1 MFYERLKESVPSD
14 SVWIMYS
21 SEGNEPYFKK
31 FISRKTIVPAVSLV
45 SRNNIV
51 LLVHSLDADN
61 IEDFSGEK
69 VIYSGRA
76 SIVTE
81 INKSLQSMGMP
92 KNIYLNYSDD
102 MDAAVDI
109 LGHGTYKFLY
119 KNIANFYEGEKK
131 KVEFHSADSII
142 YSLIDKKTEED
153 IKYMSISAKRAL
165 EIIKDVFKEI
175 KPGMTEKDIFNLFHK
190 IFKNKPQYF
199 KTYGIIDEE
208 FAWEE
213 DVCPIVLVGPNLTK
227 GGHSSPSDR
236 VLKPGYTVYCDFG
249 VTICLEDG
257 RKYASDLQRMGYVLK
272 ENEKTAP
279 DDVKNVFDT
288 LVNAISLGIKNCV
301 PNKRGYEIDS
311 IVRNYVINEG
321 YPDYN
326 HSTGHPVG
334 ETAHSPGTSLA
345 PKGSGRSHLFLQD
358 NGVYTIEPR
367 VQIDNGG
374 SIEEMVLVTKDG
386 GKTLCERQNKLFLI

>member
-31 FISRKTIVPAVSLV
+31 FVSRKTIVPAVSLV

-175 KPGMTEKDIFNLFHK
+175 KPGMTEKDIFNFFFDDNNNDKTISVGCKDKKCEQLILNSKNERMRKHNRLSLFILNHL
-190 IFKNKPQYF
+190 ILKN
-199 KTYGIIDEE
+199 
-208 FAWEE
+208 
-213 DVCPIVLVGPNLTK
+213 
-227 GGHSSPSDR
+227 
-236 VLKPGYTVYCDFG
+236 
-249 VTICLEDG
+249 
-257 RKYASDLQRMGYVLK
+257 
-272 ENEKTAP
+272 
-279 DDVKNVFDT
+279 
-288 LVNAISLGIKNCV
+288 
-301 PNKRGYEIDS
+301 
-311 IVRNYVINEG
+311 
-321 YPDYN
+321 
-326 HSTGHPVG
+326 
-334 ETAHSPGTSLA
+334 
-345 PKGSGRSHLFLQD
+345 
-358 NGVYTIEPR
+358 
-367 VQIDNGG
+367 
-374 SIEEMVLVTKDG
+374 
-386 GKTLCERQNKLFLI
+386 